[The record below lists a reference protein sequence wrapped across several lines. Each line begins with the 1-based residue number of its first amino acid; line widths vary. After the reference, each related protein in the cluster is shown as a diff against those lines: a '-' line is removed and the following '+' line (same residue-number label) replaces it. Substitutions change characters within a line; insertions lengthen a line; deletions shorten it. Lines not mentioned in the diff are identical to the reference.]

1 MSSLTFKP
9 KQITKKLLGA
19 LSKRAEDVLTK
30 RYGLDQAG
38 EQHTLEAIGQIYGIT
53 RERVRQIENHAI
65 HSIQKSEAYGEFEHT
80 FEEIRAAIESL
91 GMVVAEHE
99 LLEILAKDDA
109 NKNHLYFMLV
119 LGTPFSRSKEDDHFH
134 HRWHVESKVTDKIE
148 KALGMIHE
156 ALSED
161 DLLSEEEMMNLFTK
175 HLDEEIARSHDE
187 ETLRRWLSLSKR
199 VARNPLGEWGVA
211 TSPNVK
217 AKGIRDFAYLAVKR
231 HGSPM
236 HFREVARAIEELF
249 SRKAHVATCHNELIK
264 DKRFVLVGR
273 GLYALTEWGYSAGV
287 VKDVLREILRKEGA
301 LSRNEIID
309 KVRKER
315 YVKDNTI
322 IVNLQDPLLF
332 KRLPDGRYTVAE

>member
-1 MSSLTFKP
+1 MSSLSFKP
-9 KQITKKLLGA
+9 KQITKKLLGV

-30 RYGLDQAG
+30 RYGLDQVG
-38 EQHTLEAIGQIYGIT
+38 EQHTLEAIGQVYGIT

-65 HSIQKSEAYGEFEHT
+65 QSIQKSDAYKEYEQT
-80 FEEIRAAIESL
+80 FEELRTSIHNL

-99 LLEILAKDDA
+99 LLDMLAKDAA

-134 HRWHVESKVTDKIE
+134 HRWHVEPKAAEKIE
-148 KALGMIHE
+148 KALAMIHE

-161 DLLSEEEMMNLFTK
+161 DLLSEEEMMGLFMK
-175 HLDEEIARSHDE
+175 HLDEEIARAHDE
-187 ETLRRWLSLSKR
+187 DTLRRWLSLSKR
-199 VARNPLGEWGVA
+199 IARNPLGEWGVA

-236 HFREVARAIEELF
+236 HFREVARSIEELF

-332 KRLPDGRYTVAE
+332 KKLPDGRYTIAE